1 MVNGVPT
8 FFTIESRT
16 YKAGSFRIGAVYILV
31 SRPYTAKSQ
40 LTTYLSNVI
49 L

>member
-16 YKAGSFRIGAVYILV
+16 YKAGNFRIGAIYIAL
-31 SRPYTAKSQ
+31 AKDIYKAQ
-40 LTTYLSNVI
+40 LTANTLRM
-49 L
+49 